1 MISALI
7 VMPRMRGRAVLSAL
21 PYVLDDNTR
30 REAAVVYLTDA
41 LMAVSRN
48 TAIHEDSRIMS
59 RRFAD
64 IIEPR
69 REVEDNRTS
78 EDVIAHMKAKLQ
90 EVSEDR
96 PV

>member
-7 VMPRMRGRAVLSAL
+7 AMPRMRGRAVLSAL
-21 PYVLDDNTR
+21 PYVLESDTR

-64 IIEPR
+64 IIDPQ
-69 REVEDNRTS
+69 REFEETRTS

>member
-7 VMPRMRGRAVLSAL
+7 AMPRMRGRAVLSAL
-21 PYVLDDNTR
+21 PYVLEDDTR

-64 IIEPR
+64 IIDPQH
-69 REVEDNRTS
+69 EVEDTRTS

>member
-1 MISALI
+1 M
-7 VMPRMRGRAVLSAL
+7 SAL
-21 PYVLDDNTR
+21 PYVLEDDTR

>member
-7 VMPRMRGRAVLSAL
+7 AIPRMRGRAVLSAL

>member
-1 MISALI
+1 MIAALI
-7 VMPRMRGRAVLSAL
+7 SMPKMRGRAVLSAL
-21 PYVLDDNTR
+21 PYVLEDDTR

-64 IIEPR
+64 IIEPQ

>member
-1 MISALI
+1 M
-7 VMPRMRGRAVLSAL
+7 SAL

>member
-7 VMPRMRGRAVLSAL
+7 TMPRMRGRAVLSAL

>member
-7 VMPRMRGRAVLSAL
+7 AMPRMRGRAVLSAL
-21 PYVLDDNTR
+21 PYVLESNTF

-41 LMAVSRN
+41 LMAVSGN
-48 TAIHEDSRIMS
+48 TAMHENSRIMS

-64 IIEPR
+64 IIDPQ
-69 REVEDNRTS
+69 REVEETRTS

>member
-7 VMPRMRGRAVLSAL
+7 AMPRMRGRAVLSAL
-21 PYVLDDNTR
+21 PYVLESNTR

-41 LMAVSRN
+41 LMAVSGN
-48 TAIHEDSRIMS
+48 TAMHENSRIMS

-64 IIEPR
+64 IIDPQC
-69 REVEDNRTS
+69 EVEETRTS